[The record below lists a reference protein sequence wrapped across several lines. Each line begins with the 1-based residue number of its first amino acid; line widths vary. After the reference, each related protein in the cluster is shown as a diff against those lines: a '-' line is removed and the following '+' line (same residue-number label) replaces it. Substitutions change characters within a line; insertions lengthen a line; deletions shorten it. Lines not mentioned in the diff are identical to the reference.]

1 MAGKKAAN
9 WMLLGGIATAAT
21 AAYFL
26 DRKKGRE
33 RRARVAR
40 GAERLARTIGERA
53 ALGVRDGQH
62 RIVGMTKQAWL
73 ALRHEHLEDRVLVER
88 IRSRMGRI
96 VSHPHKIHVAS
107 DEGVVTLWG
116 QTSQDEALEL
126 ARTVSGMRGVN
137 ELRDHIEICDP
148 EPEAPRPHNPLR
160 QARLATRLNWSP
172 RQRLAAT
179 VAGAAVAAYGWR
191 RRDKLGFCLSVLG
204 AGLTAQGWMKHNV
217 HSILALSEDCPGFE
231 LERTVRINAPISD
244 IYDFWCNPENYPKVF
259 SHIAAIERQGEN
271 LYRWTINGPAGIPFH
286 WEGMITRTIPNTIV
300 EWKSLPGSAVG
311 NFGIARF
318 DPNYDASTRVHIR
331 MFYRP
336 PAGILGR
343 FLAELFG
350 TDPKKVLD
358 QDLARLKRIF
368 EKDEKLVK
376 RLKEGGDEQLLKTAT
391 T

>member
-9 WMLLGGIATAAT
+9 WMLLGGIATATT

-26 DRKKGRE
+26 NRENGRE
-33 RRARVAR
+33 RRARAAR
-40 GAERLARTIGERA
+40 GAERLAKAIAEGA

-62 RIVGMTKQAWL
+62 RLVGITKQAWF
-73 ALRHEHLEDRVLVER
+73 AFRHEHLEDRVLVER

-107 DEGVVTLWG
+107 DEGVITLWG
-116 QTSQDEALEL
+116 QASQDEAFKL
-126 ARTVSGMRGVN
+126 ARTVAAMRGVR
-137 ELRDHIEICDP
+137 ELQDHLEICEP
-148 EPEAPRPHNPLR
+148 EPARETDTLR
-160 QARLATRLNWSP
+160 KARLATRLNWSP
-172 RQRLAAT
+172 WQRLVAT
-179 VAGAAVAAYGWR
+179 VAGTAIAAYGWR

-204 AGLTAQGWMKHNV
+204 AGVAAQGWMNRNV
-217 HSILALSEDCPGFE
+217 HSMLAFAEDCPGFE
-231 LERTVRINAPISD
+231 LERTVRINAPVSD

-259 SHIAAIERQGEN
+259 SHISGIERQAEN
-271 LYRWTINGPAGIPFH
+271 LYRWTISGPAAIPIH
-286 WEGMITRTIPNTIV
+286 WDGMITRTIPNTIV

-311 NFGIARF
+311 NFGVARF

-350 TDPKKVLD
+350 SDPKKVLD
-358 QDLARLKRIF
+358 QDLGRLKRIF
-368 EKDEKLVK
+368 EQDENLVK
-376 RLKEGGDEQLLKTAT
+376 TLKEGGDEQLLKTAT

>member
-1 MAGKKAAN
+1 MAGKRAAN
-9 WMLLGGIATAAT
+9 WMLLGGIATATT

-26 DRKKGRE
+26 DRENGHE
-33 RRARVAR
+33 RRARFAR
-40 GAERLARTIGERA
+40 TAERLARAIAEGA

-62 RIVGMTKQAWL
+62 RLVGMTKQAWF
-73 ALRHEHLEDRVLVER
+73 AFRHEHLEDRVLVER

-107 DEGVVTLWG
+107 DDGAVTLWG
-116 QTSQDEALEL
+116 QASQDERSRLSEAV
-126 ARTVSGMRGVN
+126 AGMRGVR
-137 ELRDHIEICDP
+137 EVRDHVEVRESA
-148 EPEAPRPHNPLR
+148 EPPREHDRLREARH
-160 QARLATRLNWSP
+160 AIRLNWSP
-172 RQRLAAT
+172 WQRLLAT
-179 VAGAAVAAYGWR
+179 VGGTALAAYGWR
-191 RRDKLGFCLSVLG
+191 RRDNLGFCVSLLG
-204 AGLTAQGWMKHNV
+204 AGLAAQGWMKRNV
-217 HSILALSEDCPGFE
+217 NSWLALSEDCPGFE

-259 SHIAAIERQGEN
+259 SHIAAIERNGEN
-271 LYRWTINGPAGIPFH
+271 LYRWTINGPAGIPIR
-286 WEGMITRTIPNTIV
+286 WEGMITRIVPNTIV
-300 EWKSLPGSAVG
+300 EWKSLPGSTVG

-350 TDPKKVLD
+350 ADPKKVLD

-368 EKDEKLVK
+368 EKDRNLIKE
-376 RLKEGGDEQLLKTAT
+376 LKEGGDEQLLKIAT